1 MLNYKSVNSSEPQIR
16 SNPALR
22 SVSEQSGF
30 QKRLSTLLEPTPLPF
45 PTFQLFRHSHQ
56 PILSNHVFYGWVR
69 PAHLRSQWLILA
81 NGMPCILKDP
91 RTDGRTW
98 SIRIPFDGQA
108 VQRFGPIVCECA
120 WDAQSHILW
129 IWDVVIWDKQVIWGT
144 EPYSKRWELV
154 KQVVQTILDCG
165 HPMSD
170 AEVRV
175 PTWTSLEGLST
186 LVQPDSA
193 MSIEIQPEK
202 AGQRR
207 FVFRLENEDIQFKPT
222 NHHERKM
229 VAEASAGTKQ
239 TPKHAQSK
247 QTSQPSVNK
256 SQVSP
261 VQPTGKQPPSP
272 PIQPLVQQTSVQSQL
287 LQTSPPKPSTKPSQP
302 KSAITVARVSKDTI
316 SKLPDTYQLA
326 TVTGEP
332 LGLASIRSMELSKK
346 LRDVFQTA
354 TDCLADVQWHEP
366 FQKYEIR
373 RIYS

>member
-45 PTFQLFRHSHQ
+45 PTFQMLRPSHQ
-56 PILSNHVFYGWVR
+56 PILTNHIFYGWVR

-98 SIRIPFDGQA
+98 SIRIPFDSQA
-108 VQRFGPIVCECA
+108 VQRLGPIVCECA

-207 FVFRLENEDIQFKPT
+207 FVFRLENEDIQFKPA

-229 VAEASAGTKQ
+229 VAESSLAGTKQ
-239 TPKHAQSK
+239 TPKHNQSK
-247 QTSQPSVNK
+247 QTYQPSANK
-256 SQVSP
+256 QQTSP
-261 VQPTGKQPPSP
+261 VQSAGKQPPSP

-287 LQTSPPKPSTKPSQP
+287 LQDPPSKPSQP
-302 KSAITVARVSKDTI
+302 KSAVTVARVSKDTI

-326 TVTGEP
+326 TVTGDN

-346 LRDVFQTA
+346 LREVFQTA
-354 TDCLADVQWHEP
+354 TDCIADVQWHEP

>member
-1 MLNYKSVNSSEPQIR
+1 MLNYKSVRSSEPQIR

-30 QKRLSTLLEPTPLPF
+30 QKRISTLLEPTPLPF
-45 PTFQLFRHSHQ
+45 PTFQLVRESIQ
-56 PILSNHVFYGWVR
+56 PILANHKFYAWVR

-81 NGMPCILKDP
+81 QGLPCILKDP

-98 SIRIPFDGQA
+98 SIRIPFDGQT
-108 VQRFGPIVCECA
+108 VQRIGPIVCECA

-129 IWDVVIWDKQVIWGT
+129 IWDVVVWDKQVIWGT

-154 KQVVQTILDCG
+154 KQVVRTILDCG

-175 PTWTSLEGLST
+175 PEWKSLESLT
-186 LVQPDSA
+186 KLIQPDSA
-193 MSIEIQPEK
+193 MSIELQPEK

-207 FVFRLENEDIQFKPT
+207 FVYRLANEDIQFTPT

-229 VAEASAGTKQ
+229 VAESSGVKQ
-239 TPKHAQSK
+239 NKHAIK
-247 QTSQPSVNK
+247 
-256 SQVSP
+256 QVSKP
-261 VQPTGKQPPSP
+261 VQPVVQQPHVQQPHVQQPPSP
-272 PIQPLVQQTSVQSQL
+272 PIQPLV
-287 LQTSPPKPSTKPSQP
+287 SQP
-302 KSAITVARVSKDTI
+302 KQHSSKQSITVARVSKDTI

-332 LGLASIRSMELSKK
+332 LGLASIRSLEISKQ
-346 LRDVFQTA
+346 LRTVFQQAET
-354 TDCLADVQWHEP
+354 CLADVQWHEP